1 MSFLEE
7 ILNQIYYL
15 VYGNKLST
23 FVIVNIRK
31 LTKRVYACMAIC
43 VLSSTPLIH
52 VENVVLEFNLS

>member
-15 VYGNKLST
+15 YGNKLST

-31 LTKRVYACMAIC
+31 LTKRVYACMTIC

-52 VENVVLEFNLS
+52 VENVVLDFNLS